1 MQLKIVFLFLVLA
14 FVRAEQEVEEEECG
28 DEKASECIANL
39 LMAVLNDESEEE
51 ICRVLKVTSQ
61 CLDETADECFGDNKD
76 PELEDGLREL
86 RQIVATNC
94 PRDDSEIPDEIDECV
109 GKLEDE
115 LMECVSDSIA
125 ETLNS
130 IMQLPGD
137 QEPDENEIKCS
148 MYETV
153 SRCVVKKVED
163 NCGKEAGQIALAE
176 MVDAPEDIKENCQLP
191 NARDALKGLMY
202 DIAKR
207 RKK

>member
-1 MQLKIVFLFLVLA
+1 MFWRQQRSRVGGWFA
-14 FVRAEQEVEEEECG
+14 RAETNR
-28 DEKASECIANL
+28 SN
-39 LMAVLNDESEEE
+39 
-51 ICRVLKVTSQ
+51 
-61 CLDETADECFGDNKD
+61 
-76 PELEDGLREL
+76 ELPSR
-86 RQIVATNC
+86 C
-94 PRDDSEIPDEIDECV
+94 EIPDEIDECV